1 MPKADVFYAQQRLLN
16 IREVPM
22 KPAYNCPAC
31 QWSGSEASFVTKIL
45 SIMYRPKHDN
55 IQAFK
60 QIKCPKCHNLVTI
73 IFETLD
79 GTIVK

>member
-1 MPKADVFYAQQRLLN
+1 MEDNEIPL
-16 IREVPM
+16 
-22 KPAYNCPAC
+22 KPLYTCSSC
-31 QWSGSEASFVTKIL
+31 SWSGNESSFVTKIL

-79 GTIVK
+79 GSVAK